1 MGGRPRKMN
10 RSTLLM
16 AVAAMADPKAKVANV
31 ARQLGVTTTTF
42 YVYLNGDGTLKAP
55 GKALLDEI
63 GRTRRLIESHG

>member
-1 MGGRPRKMN
+1 MGR
-10 RSTLLM
+10 
-16 AVAAMADPKAKVANV
+16 MADPKAKVADV

-55 GKALLDEI
+55 GKALLDET